1 MYHPVIKQKWN
12 GEMTLLVADVA
23 LGECKDLG
31 YGSQSCPN
39 DDFDAWCEEG
49 ANRAQC
55 GKAVAEDKRLTPSRP
70 PILQVTYMHCDTCT
84 VTYRDSDPACPASA
98 HPHTHCDT
106 HTVTHALCSRP
117 ATRPANGISRT
128 CTALFPEKI

>member
-1 MYHPVIKQKWN
+1 MSTSFICGGVKMNRKSASKCSPRRAQHQWTSAPHTTPTACCMYHPVIKQKWN

-70 PILQVTYMHCDTCT
+70 PILQVTYMQCDTC
-84 VTYRDSDPACPASA
+84 A
-98 HPHTHCDT
+98 
-106 HTVTHALCSRP
+106 VTHAL
-117 ATRPANGISRT
+117 
-128 CTALFPEKI
+128 